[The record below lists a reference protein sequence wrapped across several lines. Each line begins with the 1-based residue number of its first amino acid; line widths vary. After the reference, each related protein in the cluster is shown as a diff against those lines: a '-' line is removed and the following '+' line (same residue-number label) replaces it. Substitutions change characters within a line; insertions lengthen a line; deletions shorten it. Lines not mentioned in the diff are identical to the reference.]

1 MTTLQATLTRA
12 KSAEAEVPRWR
23 QWAILIA
30 EITDTYDA
38 GLLISVEGILKIMP
52 RSTGLPDLVYISS

>member
-12 KSAEAEVPRWR
+12 KNAEAEVPRWR

-38 GLLISVEGILKIMP
+38 GLLI
-52 RSTGLPDLVYISS
+52 